1 MVKIPD
7 RITKIIK
14 KYLSA
19 LKKNN
24 IPVKKAILFGSYANG
39 SNTKWSDIDLAIV
52 SELFEGNRI
61 DDRNKIRQITLSI
74 SSDLEVL
81 PYKPEDF
88 NTGNP
93 FVKEII
99 NSGIVFI

>member
-7 RITKIIK
+7 RINKIIK
-14 KYLSA
+14 KYLFA

-39 SNTKWSDIDLAIV
+39 SNSKWSDIDLAIV

-88 NTGNP
+88 ISDNP
-93 FVKEII
+93 FVKEIMH
-99 NSGIVFI
+99 SGIVFI

>member
-7 RITKIIK
+7 RINKIIE
-14 KYLSA
+14 KYLLA

-24 IPVKKAILFGSYANG
+24 IPIKKAILFGSYANG
-39 SNTKWSDIDLAIV
+39 SNSKWSDIDLAIV

-88 NTGNP
+88 VSDNP
-93 FVKEII
+93 LVKEIMH
-99 NSGIVFI
+99 SGIIIK